1 MVKNLGLGKRREG
14 QRRTIRRDWKSA
26 KFLSHDADKGDLVI
40 DSYTREVGRRL
51 RETAWEL
58 GYRTQQ
64 QLAEYLGVTRGQ
76 VYTWYRGLALPP
88 VKHMQRLCREHRL
101 TLDWIYSGDGSGL
114 TYATYIRLTSA
125 MEGKRLQDVPP
136 EEEAEPEPDDSGA
149 PGAPVVDCSP
159 PAGARKAARAA

>member
-1 MVKNLGLGKRREG
+1 
-14 QRRTIRRDWKSA
+14 
-26 KFLSHDADKGDLVI
+26 LSLSTDK
-40 DSYTREVGRRL
+40 YAREVGRRL

-114 TYATYIRLTSA
+114 TYATYIRLTAA
-125 MEGKRLQDVPP
+125 MDGKRLQDVEP
-136 EEEAEPEPDDSGA
+136 EEEPEPEPDESGP
-149 PGAPVVDCSP
+149 PGPRSVECRP
-159 PAGARKAARAA
+159 RGGNRRAARAA